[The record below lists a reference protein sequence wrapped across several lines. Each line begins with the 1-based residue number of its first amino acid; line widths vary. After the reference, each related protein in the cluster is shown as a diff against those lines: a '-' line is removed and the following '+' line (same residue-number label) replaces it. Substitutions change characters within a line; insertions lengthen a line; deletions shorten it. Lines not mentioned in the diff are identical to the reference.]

1 MIVLIVANNNN
12 NNNNNSDN
20 KNNNHYFT
28 RHANGHPVNTHCSS
42 EMNPESLI
50 DLGCQLSLIVL
61 ETLIEGLL
69 TSKEE
74 PFCVSR

>member
-28 RHANGHPVNTHCSS
+28 RHANGHPVNTS

-50 DLGCQLSLIVL
+50 DLLKRLS
-61 ETLIEGLL
+61 TL
-69 TSKEE
+69 TN
-74 PFCVSR
+74 CVGNPD